1 MSGNGKQIFLS
12 KYKKDIL
19 MKKEDLNTIKESIMM
34 CKIRLRNMQPY
45 IKTSEKISQSYNKVL
60 IEKAILR
67 EKALHKEPTLMEKL
81 VRKVTPRKKK
91 LICDYFKSAV

>member
-1 MSGNGKQIFLS
+1 
-12 KYKKDIL
+12 

-45 IKTSEKISQSYNKVL
+45 IKTSEKISQTYNKVL
-60 IEKAILR
+60 VEKAILR
-67 EKALHKEPTLMEKL
+67 EKVLHKEPTFMQKL
-81 VRKVTPRKKK
+81 TRKFTPRKKK

>member
-1 MSGNGKQIFLS
+1 MCQETENKSLRQ
-12 KYKKDIL
+12 KDVL

-45 IKTSEKISQSYNKVL
+45 IKTSEKISQTYNKVL
-60 IEKAILR
+60 VEKAVLR
-67 EKALHKEPTLMEKL
+67 EKVLHKEPTLMQKL
-81 VRKVTPRKKK
+81 TRKFAPKKKK

>member
-1 MSGNGKQIFLS
+1 
-12 KYKKDIL
+12 
-19 MKKEDLNTIKESIMM
+19 MKKEDLNNIKESIMM

-60 IEKAILR
+60 IEKAVLR

-81 VRKVTPRKKK
+81 VRKVAPRKKK